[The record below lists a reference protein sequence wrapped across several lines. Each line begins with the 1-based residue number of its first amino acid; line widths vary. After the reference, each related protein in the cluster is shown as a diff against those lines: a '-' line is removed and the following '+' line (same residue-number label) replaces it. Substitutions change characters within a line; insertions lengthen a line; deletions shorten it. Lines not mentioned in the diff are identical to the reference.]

1 MFTIFRNAFSRY
13 RGQILGWGVALG
25 LLCLY
30 LAQFY
35 DTIAAQ
41 KEVYLQ
47 MMEAFPKELMA
58 FFSTSDASE
67 MFTPSGF
74 LNIEFFSYMPIII
87 GIFAILAG
95 SGMLAGDEESGTMD
109 LVLAHP
115 VSRTVLFVGR
125 LLAFLL
131 ATMGI
136 LVLTWIG
143 FLIGIPGSGLGLN
156 ALEIGRPFISLFSQL
171 ILYST
176 TALVLS
182 MLLPS
187 RRMAAMITGI
197 LMVASFFITA
207 LARLDEN
214 LEKVAKISPMNYYQ
228 GGMAIDK
235 LDWGWVIGLLGIST
249 LFVLIAWWRFERRD
263 IRVGGEGGWRLTGLL
278 RLRKR
283 QEVTGNGRWKKFSWR
298 TTRRIGAASNRK
310 EVTLFTIFRNALA
323 RYRGQI
329 LGWGLSLAAL
339 CLVMTGF
346 YDTIAAQKDQYM
358 KLLENYPK
366 EMLAFLG
373 TSDFMEMFTPAGY
386 LNMEYFSYMTIIIG
400 IFAIVAGSSM
410 LAGDEESGTL
420 DLVLG
425 HPVSR
430 TALFAGRALAFLV
443 AIIGILVLNWIGFL
457 IGIPGSGL
465 GLSAIEIAR
474 PFVSLFAVLMIFGTL
489 ALVLSMLLPSRRMA
503 AMISGILMVA
513 SFFITALAKIDANL
527 EKVAKISP
535 INYYQGGLAIDGV
548 KWGWAAGLVGVS
560 LLFVLIAW
568 WRFERRDIRVGGEG
582 GWRLPGILRL
592 RKRQEAVGNKV

>member
-13 RGQILGWGVALG
+13 RGQILGWGIALS
-25 LLCLY
+25 LMCLY
-30 LAQFY
+30 LARFY
-35 DTIAAQ
+35 NTIASQ
-41 KEVYLQ
+41 KDVYLE
-47 MMEAFPKELMA
+47 MVESFPKELMA
-58 FFSTSDASE
+58 FFSSEASE

-74 LNIEFFSYMPIII
+74 LNIEYFSYMPIII
-87 GIFAILAG
+87 GIFAVLAG
-95 SGMLAGDEESGTMD
+95 SSMLAGDEESGTMD
-109 LVLAHP
+109 LILAHP
-115 VSRTVLFVGR
+115 VSRMGLFVGR
-125 LLAFLL
+125 ALAFLV
-131 ATMGI
+131 ATIGI
-136 LVLTWIG
+136 LVLNWIG
-143 FLIGIPGSGLGLN
+143 FLIGLPGSGLSLN
-156 ALEIGRPFISLFSQL
+156 ALEVGRPFVSLFAVL
-171 ILYST
+171 MIYGT

-187 RRMAAMITGI
+187 RRMAAMTSGI

-214 LEKVAKISPMNYYQ
+214 LETVAKISPMNYYQ
-228 GGMAIDK
+228 GGMAIDGLK
-235 LDWGWVIGLLGIST
+235 WGWVSGLLGISV

-263 IRVGGEGGWRLTGLL
+263 IRVAGEGGWRLTGLL

-283 QEVTGNGRWKKFSWR
+283 QEVAGNGRWKRSSWR
-298 TTRRIGAASNRK
+298 TTRRIGTTSMGK
-310 EVTLFTIFRNALA
+310 EGTLLTVFRNALA

-339 CLVMTGF
+339 SLLMASF

-358 KLLENYPK
+358 KLLEHYPK
-366 EMLAFLG
+366 EILAFLG

-386 LNMEYFSYMTIIIG
+386 LNMENFSYMTIIVG
-400 IFAIVAGSSM
+400 IFAVLAGSGM

-430 TALFAGRALAFLV
+430 MALFIGRFLAFLV
-443 AIIGILVLNWIGFL
+443 ATIGILVLNWIGFL
-457 IGIPGSGL
+457 IGMPGSGL
-465 GLSAIEIAR
+465 GLNPVQIGR
-474 PFVSLFAVLMIFGTL
+474 PFFSLFAVLILFGTL

-503 AMISGILMVA
+503 AMTSGVFMVA
-513 SFFITALAKIDANL
+513 SFFITALAQLDANL

-535 INYYQGGLAIDGV
+535 MNYYQGGMAINGV
-548 KWGWAAGLVGVS
+548 KWSWVVGLLGVS

-582 GWRLPGILRL
+582 GWRLPGFLRL
-592 RKRQEAVGNKV
+592 RKREALAGNKV

>member
-13 RGQILGWGVALG
+13 RGQILGWGISLG

-30 LAQFY
+30 MARFY
-35 DTIAAQ
+35 NTIASQ
-41 KEVYLQ
+41 KEAYLE
-47 MMEAFPKELMA
+47 MVESFPKELMA
-58 FFSTSDASE
+58 FFSSEASE

-95 SGMLAGDEESGTMD
+95 SGMLAGDEENGTMD
-109 LVLAHP
+109 LILAHP
-115 VSRTVLFVGR
+115 VSRTELFMSR
-125 LLAFLL
+125 ILAFLV
-131 ATMGI
+131 ATIGI
-136 LVLTWIG
+136 LVLNWIG
-143 FLIGIPGSGLGLN
+143 FLIGIPGSGLDLN
-156 ALEIGRPFISLFSQL
+156 ALEIGRPFISLFAQL
-171 ILYST
+171 MLYGML
-176 TALVLS
+176 ALVLS

-187 RRMAAMITGI
+187 RRMAAMTSGI

-214 LEKVAKISPMNYYQ
+214 LETVAKISPMNYYQ
-228 GGMAIDK
+228 GGMAIDGLK
-235 LDWGWVIGLLGIST
+235 WGWVAGLLGISA
-249 LFVLIAWWRFERRD
+249 LFILIAWWRFERRD
-263 IRVGGEGGWRLTGLL
+263 IRVGGEGGWRLTGFL

-283 QEVTGNGRWKKFSWR
+283 QEVAENGRWKKFSWR
-298 TTRRIGAASNRK
+298 TTRRIGTTSNGK
-310 EVTLFTIFRNALA
+310 EATMFTIFRNALT

-339 CLVMTGF
+339 SLLMTSF

-358 KLLENYPK
+358 KILENYPK

-373 TSDFMEMFTPAGY
+373 TSDAMDMFTPAGY
-386 LNMEYFSYMTIIIG
+386 LNIENFSYMTIIIG
-400 IFAIVAGSSM
+400 IFIILAGSSM
-410 LAGDEESGTL
+410 LAGDEETGTL

-430 TALFAGRALAFLV
+430 TALFAGRFLAFLV
-443 AIIGILVLNWIGFL
+443 ATIGILVLNWIGFL

-465 GLSAIEIAR
+465 GLNAFEIAR
-474 PFVSLFAVLMIFGTL
+474 PFISLFAVLVLFGTL

-503 AMISGILMVA
+503 AMIAGIVMVA
-513 SFFITALAKIDANL
+513 SFFITALAQMDVNL

-535 INYYQGGLAIDGV
+535 MNYYQGGLAINGV
-548 KWGWAAGLVGVS
+548 KWGWVAGLLGIS

-582 GWRLPGILRL
+582 GWRLPEILRL
-592 RKRQEAVGNKV
+592 RKKQVVAGNSV